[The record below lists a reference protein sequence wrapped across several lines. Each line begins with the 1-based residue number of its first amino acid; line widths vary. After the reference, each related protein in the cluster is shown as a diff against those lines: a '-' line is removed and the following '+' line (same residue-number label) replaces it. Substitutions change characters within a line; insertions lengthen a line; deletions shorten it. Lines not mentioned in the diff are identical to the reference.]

1 MPRRFK
7 EYVLDDPNAER
18 ERGREE
24 KGKVLLRLLFF
35 AKVHTCSVTLV
46 AFAPAHDRGQ
56 ARAFLACWR
65 RRGVAKV
72 QRFAAAAAAA
82 AFFLSFFLC

>member
-1 MPRRFK
+1 MPRRFEK
-7 EYVLDDPNAER
+7 YVLDDPNAER
-18 ERGREE
+18 EREE
-24 KGKVLLRLLFF
+24 VSKVLLRLLFF
-35 AKVHTCSVTLV
+35 AKIHICSVTLV

-72 QRFAAAAAAA
+72 
-82 AFFLSFFLC
+82 

>member
-1 MPRRFK
+1 M
-7 EYVLDDPNAER
+7 
-18 ERGREE
+18 EE
-24 KGKVLLRLLFF
+24 VGKVLLRLLFF
-35 AKVHTCSVTLV
+35 AKIHTCSVTLV
-46 AFAPAHDRGQ
+46 AFAPAHDRRQ

-82 AFFLSFFLC
+82 VVFFLAFFLC